1 MNQQSAV
8 ATLLREQATR
18 SQLEVL
24 DAAITVAESRRTP
37 IYIVG
42 GAVRDLLSGG
52 FSGDLDLV
60 TEGDGVEIARGIA
73 VTLGARFSAHKR
85 FGTATVSLG
94 DSHVDFASARQE
106 SYSAP
111 AVLPSVGP
119 GTLEQDLARRDFS
132 VNAMAVSLWPN
143 QGIELIDPFNG
154 RSDLDS
160 NTLEVLH
167 PKSFIDDPT
176 RILRAIRLESKSA
189 LRLSSRAVELAR
201 EALQQGVFDLLSGD
215 RLRSE
220 FEQLFDTPSDIRAIV
235 TRLAELYLLPTLSPN
250 LALTSAQ
257 MEWFERLAMA
267 RTALDS
273 MAFGTKPPTWWL
285 IYLFVL
291 TSTLDHAERVAL
303 ARRLS
308 IQSKQAEFLAAGPEK
323 IQQLESELGTP
334 DLPPHRVDEILRESK
349 PEEVVLLSA
358 SGTFAV
364 RNWVT
369 KWQQEL
375 RSVALAISGEDLLA
389 EGFEPGPWIG
399 RALDAVR
406 NARLDGS
413 IEAEAE
419 LGFALNHL
427 ASRSGR
433 N

>member
-1 MNQQSAV
+1 MKQQTPV

-18 SQLEVL
+18 GQIEIL
-24 DAAITVAESRRTP
+24 DAAISEAESRRTP

-52 FSGDLDLV
+52 FAGDLDLV
-60 TEGDGVEIARGIA
+60 TEGDGVKIARGIA
-73 VTLGARFSAHKR
+73 ANLGARFSAHKR

-94 DSHVDFASARQE
+94 DSYVDFASVRQE

-143 QGIELIDPFNG
+143 QGTELIDPFNG

-189 LRLSSRAVELAR
+189 LRLSSQAVDLVR
-201 EALQQGVFDLLSGD
+201 DALQQGVFDLLSGD

-220 FEQLFDTPSDIRAIV
+220 IEQLFDTPSDIRAIV
-235 TRLAELYLLPTLSPN
+235 TRLAELCLLPTLSPN

-273 MAFGTKPPTWWL
+273 MDFETKPPTWWL

-308 IQSKQAEFLAAGPEK
+308 IQSEQAEFLATGPEK
-323 IQQLESELGTP
+323 FYKLESELGTP
-334 DLPPHRVDEILRESK
+334 DLPAHGVDEILRESK
-349 PEEVVLLSA
+349 PEEVVLLLA
-358 SGTFAV
+358 SGNLAV
-364 RNWVT
+364 RHWVT

-406 NARLDGS
+406 NARLDGN
-413 IEAEAE
+413 IETEAE
-419 LGFALNHL
+419 LEFALDHL
-427 ASRSGR
+427 ASRSDR